1 VNAQRGTTLIE
12 VLLVT
17 AIVVIVS
24 AIAWSFS
31 SGDRAFATQSAA
43 TIFDAQL
50 AHARALAATSGSAA
64 TLVFTPASPGPGVV
78 LSLAPDS
85 DGAPPET
92 LRADVSEVSL
102 GAPPFS
108 LAIDVSGRAT
118 GSQPCPAAGG
128 YTLTFLAG
136 PASESRFLP
145 CPVVL
150 AGPPEPPGTVPP

>member
-24 AIAWSFS
+24 AIAWGFT
-31 SGDRAFATQSAA
+31 SGDRVFAAQSAA

-50 AHARALAATSGSAA
+50 AHARALAATSGSAS
-64 TLVFTPASPGPGVV
+64 TIVFTPASPGPGVV
-78 LSLAPDS
+78 LSLTPDS
-85 DGAPPET
+85 DGVPPEA
-92 LRADVSEVSL
+92 LRADVSEPSL

-108 LAIDVSGRAT
+108 LAIDASGHAR
-118 GSQPCPAAGG
+118 GPQPCPAAGG
-128 YTLTFLAG
+128 YTLTFSAG
-136 PASESRFLP
+136 PVSQTRFLA
-145 CPVVL
+145 CPVVA